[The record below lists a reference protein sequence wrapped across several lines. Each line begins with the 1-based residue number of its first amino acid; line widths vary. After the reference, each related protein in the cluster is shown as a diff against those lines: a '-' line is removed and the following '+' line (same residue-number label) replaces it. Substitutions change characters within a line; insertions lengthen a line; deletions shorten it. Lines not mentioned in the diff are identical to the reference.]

1 MNILLVLIPVSLV
14 FLLIA
19 IGIFIWAL
27 RNKQFENLESAA
39 LDILASET
47 EAGDE
52 TKNDSNK
59 NDAG

>member
-1 MNILLVLIPVSLV
+1 MNSLLLLIPVSLI

-27 RNKQFENLESAA
+27 RSQQFDNLESAA

-47 EAGDE
+47 VAGGDA
-52 TKNDSNK
+52 KNDDRK
-59 NDAG
+59 NNAG

>member
-1 MNILLVLIPVSLV
+1 MNILLVLIPVSLI

-27 RNKQFENLESAA
+27 RSNQFENLESAA
-39 LDILASET
+39 LDILASEN
-47 EAGDE
+47 EAGTE
-52 TKNDSNK
+52 TKTGDYK

>member
-1 MNILLVLIPVSLV
+1 MNILLVLIPVSLI

-47 EAGDE
+47 EAGGE
-52 TKNDSNK
+52 TKNGDSK

>member
-47 EAGDE
+47 EAGDK
-52 TKNDSNK
+52 TKNDGNK